1 MESDHKAVPQDPTSQ
16 ATNLIPEAQAIDPG
30 SVATTEQGVNDS
42 SLTPELESYHQDP
55 NLRISFTKR
64 RKNQV

>member
-1 MESDHKAVPQDPTSQ
+1 MELDHKAVPQDPTSQ

-55 NLRISFTKR
+55 NL
-64 RKNQV
+64 